1 MWLTILDFMDKFMH
15 ASGSE
20 LLMEAIPESLKNML
34 LVMETAGVFDP
45 PSDGTVQDVSFSL
58 LSVSC
63 LYFSIFLSVLISLS
77 FFPPHYTLIFLS
89 KNHVY
94 KNIQAQIAK

>member
-1 MWLTILDFMDKFMH
+1 MDKFMH

-45 PSDGTVQDVSFSL
+45 PSDGTVQDVSALSLSL
-58 LSVSC
+58 L
-63 LYFSIFLSVLISLS
+63 LSLS
-77 FFPPHYTLIFLS
+77 LSRSLAHTLTLM
-89 KNHVY
+89 
-94 KNIQAQIAK
+94 

>member
-1 MWLTILDFMDKFMH
+1 MH

-45 PSDGTVQDVSFSL
+45 PSDGTVLDVSFQTLQTLSRGVVMNDYIGHNFGDDL
-58 LSVSC
+58 LR
-63 LYFSIFLSVLISLS
+63 
-77 FFPPHYTLIFLS
+77 
-89 KNHVY
+89 N
-94 KNIQAQIAK
+94 

>member
-1 MWLTILDFMDKFMH
+1 MDKFMH

-45 PSDGTVQDVSFSL
+45 PSDGTVQDVSWFDAYILRPL
-58 LSVSC
+58 LTINYEKSAMVK
-63 LYFSIFLSVLISLS
+63 LR
-77 FFPPHYTLIFLS
+77 
-89 KNHVY
+89 
-94 KNIQAQIAK
+94 

>member
-1 MWLTILDFMDKFMH
+1 MH

-45 PSDGTVQDVSFSL
+45 PSDGTVQDVSFQ
-58 LSVSC
+58 
-63 LYFSIFLSVLISLS
+63 
-77 FFPPHYTLIFLS
+77 TLQTLGRWVVMNDYIGHNFEDDLFG
-89 KNHVY
+89 N
-94 KNIQAQIAK
+94 

>member
-1 MWLTILDFMDKFMH
+1 MH

-45 PSDGTVQDVSFSL
+45 PPDGTVQDVGRWVLRVLFARVCRRRSHVAGLSSL
-58 LSVSC
+58 LC
-63 LYFSIFLSVLISLS
+63 LF
-77 FFPPHYTLIFLS
+77 
-89 KNHVY
+89 
-94 KNIQAQIAK
+94 

>member
-1 MWLTILDFMDKFMH
+1 MDKFMH

-45 PSDGTVQDVSFSL
+45 PSDGTVQDVSRRFL
-58 LSVSC
+58 IHILERDIRRYC
-63 LYFSIFLSVLISLS
+63 KYFGHARDMLET
-77 FFPPHYTLIFLS
+77 YTPV
-89 KNHVY
+89 KN
-94 KNIQAQIAK
+94 

>member
-1 MWLTILDFMDKFMH
+1 MDKFMH

-45 PSDGTVQDVSFSL
+45 PSDTADQDVRSA
-58 LSVSC
+58 LSCEC
-63 LYFSIFLSVLISLS
+63 LYLPFILTVVTKPLPSILYS
-77 FFPPHYTLIFLS
+77 
-89 KNHVY
+89 
-94 KNIQAQIAK
+94 